1 MSEYLQIH
9 GAFHY
14 PASNPNRDQDNEPKR
29 VMVGNVERGRISS
42 QCLKRTWR
50 VSDLFLEAFGG
61 KLGEG
66 NLGVRTKELGS
77 EIYKRFMDAG
87 VEEGRADQWSRLLIA
102 VFGVAKPEKKDT
114 QDHLKNETL
123 FFCTPEEKAALFAY
137 IDKVVKEKLPAPN
150 VKGKEELEKAAGK
163 LRDQILRKETT
174 AVDVALFGRMFAQ
187 DKDYSIEA
195 AIQVAHGFTVHGLE
209 VDQDFWTG
217 VDDIKSSEG
226 FAGED
231 RGSGHLG
238 SSAMGAGVFYVYA
251 CINRTSLMET
261 LKDEELVRKVC
272 RVFVEAFMTV
282 FPKGK
287 ANSCAQQGR
296 AFYGR
301 VERGNKMPRN
311 LSLAFLDAITQKNV
325 GEVAI
330 ARLQNHAA
338 SLNKVYGECY
348 SAMREFNALTGEGS
362 LAELLELADNYLVYS

>member
-1 MSEYLQIH
+1 MASEYLQIH
-9 GAFHY
+9 GLFHY

-29 VMVGNVERGRISS
+29 VMLGNVERGRISS

-50 VSDLFLEAFGG
+50 ISDLFLEAFGG

-66 NLGVRTKELGS
+66 NLGIRTKELGS
-77 EIYKRFMDAG
+77 EIYKRLMDGG
-87 VEEGRADQWSRLLIA
+87 VEEGRADQWTRLLIS
-102 VFGVAKPEKKDT
+102 VFGVAKPEKKNT

-123 FFCTPEEKAALFAY
+123 FFCTPEEKAALEAY
-137 IDKVVKEKLPAPN
+137 VDKVIREKLPAPN
-150 VKGKEELEKAAGK
+150 MKGKEEFEKAAAK

-195 AIQVAHGFTVHGLE
+195 AIQVAHAFTVHGMD

-217 VDDIKSSEG
+217 VDDIKSGEG

-238 SSAMGAGVFYVYA
+238 TFAMGAGVFYVYA
-251 CINRTSLMET
+251 CINRTALLAT
-261 LKDEELVRKVC
+261 LKDEALVQKVC
-272 RVFVEAFMTV
+272 KVFVEAFMTV

-296 AFYGR
+296 AFHGR
-301 VERGNKMPRN
+301 VERGTKMPRN
-311 LSLAFLDAITQKNV
+311 LSFAYLEPVTQKNLA
-325 GEVAI
+325 EVAI
-330 ARLQNHAA
+330 GRIQDHAR
-338 SLNKVYGECY
+338 SLDKVYGPCY
-348 SAMREFNALTGEGS
+348 SEMKEFDALAGEGS
-362 LAELLELADNYLVYS
+362 LVELLDLAGR